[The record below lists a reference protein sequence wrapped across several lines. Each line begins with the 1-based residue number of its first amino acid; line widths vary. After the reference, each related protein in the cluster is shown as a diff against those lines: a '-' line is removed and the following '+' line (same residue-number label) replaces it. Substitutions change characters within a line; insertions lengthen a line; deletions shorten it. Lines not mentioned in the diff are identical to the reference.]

1 MHRINAQ
8 PDERMQHHYT
18 LMNMYRINAQPDKCT
33 RNRDTLTY
41 MRAR

>member
-1 MHRINAQ
+1 
-8 PDERMQHHYT
+8 MQHHYT